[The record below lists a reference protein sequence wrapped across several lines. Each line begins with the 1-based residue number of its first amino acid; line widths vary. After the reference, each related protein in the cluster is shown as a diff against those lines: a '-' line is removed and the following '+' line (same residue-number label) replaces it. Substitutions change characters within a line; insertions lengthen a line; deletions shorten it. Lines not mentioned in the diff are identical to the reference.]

1 MVDLRRVQ
9 VGAKV
14 ELTAA
19 ACAKSSKRRRGC
31 AITPQNCGTVPRSVA
46 GRGGGKAAEAA
57 SALAETQAETQAEK
71 VWQARLEAGE
81 CLASCDHWHGFCGA
95 GVRTGSAS
103 AGAGTGAS
111 GSKSGSESNSN
122 GSSGGSSG
130 RGSGSGGGSGKGS
143 GGGVELQP
151 LGHASV
157 GTGLE
162 VEEQEGFR
170 GAMVQ
175 SCNVATR
182 VWRVGGGSAARVDIK
197 STCERHTL

>member
-1 MVDLRRVQ
+1 MWTVPMVDLRRVQ

-175 SCNVATR
+175 SCNVAKLYKGMES
-182 VWRVGGGSAARVDIK
+182 WRREYRAWI
-197 STCERHTL
+197 

>member
-157 GTGLE
+157 GWRGFEGLWCS
-162 VEEQEGFR
+162 R
-170 GAMVQ
+170 
-175 SCNVATR
+175 ATLLQGYGELEKG
-182 VWRVGGGSAARVDIK
+182 VPRVDIK